1 MQIFFEKRKNV
12 SRKAIIL
19 VPIISFIAALLLGA
33 ILLLITGVNPISTY
47 QAMVRGAF
55 GSVYAF
61 SETLVVAIPLM
72 LTGLGVAIAFRMRFW
87 NIGAEG
93 QLVFGGIAGAGVAL
107 FLSDLI
113 PGNLLLPAVILAGML
128 AGALWAGIPAVLKAY
143 LGVDET
149 LTSLMLNY
157 VAILFA
163 SYLYYGAWRDPMGFG
178 FPGTAR
184 FVEDA
189 WLPRLFGRAHYGLFF
204 AIIAGIILW
213 FVFNRTRWGFEL
225 KIIGENKT
233 AARYLGIKIASNIV
247 LALLLSG
254 ALSGLAGASQVAGI
268 FRRLQTGLAAGYG
281 YTAIIIAWLAQL
293 NPIAVLFVSILMG
306 ALFVGGDQVQMM
318 MGLPSAVG
326 LVLQGL
332 ILFPM
337 LAGTLFTEYRL
348 RIIRPQKTQSIE
360 SEAAS

>member
-1 MQIFFEKRKNV
+1 MQIFFEKRKSV

-19 VPIISFIAALLLGA
+19 VPIISFVVALLLGA
-33 ILLLITGVNPISTY
+33 ILLLLTGVNPIVTY
-47 QAMVRGAF
+47 RAMLRGAF
-55 GSVYAF
+55 GSVYSL
-61 SETLVVAIPLM
+61 SETFVVAIPLM

-107 FLSDLI
+107 FFVDI
-113 PGNLLLPAVILAGML
+113 VPGSLLLPTVLLAGMI

-157 VAILFA
+157 VAILFS
-163 SYLYYGAWRDPMGFG
+163 SYLYYGPWRDPMGFG

-184 FVEDA
+184 FAEEA
-189 WLPRLFGRAHYGLFF
+189 WLPRMFGRAHYGLIF
-204 AIIAGIILW
+204 AIIAGIVLW
-213 FVFNRTRWGFEL
+213 FIFNRTRWGFEL
-225 KIIGENKT
+225 KIIGENQT

-247 LALLLSG
+247 LALLVSG
-254 ALSGLAGASQVAGI
+254 ALSGLAGATQVAGI
-268 FRRLQTGLAAGYG
+268 YRRLQTGLAAGYG

-293 NPIAVLFVSILMG
+293 NPIAVLFVSVLMG

-326 LVLQGL
+326 FVLQGL

-348 RIIRPQKTQSIE
+348 RIVRPQKSQPVE

>member
-1 MQIFFEKRKNV
+1 V
-12 SRKAIIL
+12 
-19 VPIISFIAALLLGA
+19 
-33 ILLLITGVNPISTY
+33 TY
-47 QAMVRGAF
+47 RAMARGAF
-55 GSVYAF
+55 GSTYAF

-72 LTGLGVAIAFRMRFW
+72 LTGLGVAVAFRMRFW

-93 QLVFGGIAGAGVAL
+93 QFVFGGIAGAGVAL
-107 FLSDLI
+107 FLADVL
-113 PGNLLLPAVILAGML
+113 PNGLLLPVTLLAGML

-157 VAILFA
+157 VAILFS
-163 SYLYYGAWRDPMGFG
+163 SYLYYGAWRDPLGFG

-184 FVEDA
+184 FVEEA
-189 WLPRLFGRAHYGLFF
+189 WLPRLLGRAHYGLIY
-204 AIIAGIILW
+204 AIIGAIILW

-233 AARYLGIKIASNIV
+233 AAKYLGINIASNIV

-254 ALSGLAGASQVAGI
+254 ALSGLAGASQVTGI
-268 FRRLQTGLAAGYG
+268 YRRLQEGLAAGYG

-348 RIIRPQKTQSIE
+348 RIIRSQKTQE
-360 SEAAS
+360 LDVEAAS